1 MSERP
6 VTVREFAALTFRVL
20 GVVILLGGLAQA
32 LFLIPTLA
40 QGDWANWGFT
50 ALLALLTS
58 LVFTAAVAL
67 PLIYH
72 SDTIVNWLFAESEK
86 TIVFALSGRDVLR
99 CGLALVGAWFLATHL
114 PYLARLA
121 AEALWN
127 AEGGR
132 RAELAP
138 TFFSR
143 VALEALGSVFTC
155 VAGWVLFRYA
165 GRITDWWES
174 RARGESRS

>member
-1 MSERP
+1 MSERH

-20 GVVILLGGLAQA
+20 GVVILLGGLAQT

-40 QGDWANWGFT
+40 QGDWASWGFS
-50 ALLALLTS
+50 AFVALLTS
-58 LVFTAAVAL
+58 LVFTGAVAL

-86 TIVFALSGRDVLR
+86 TIVFALSSRDLLR
-99 CGLALVGAWFLATHL
+99 CGLALVGVWFLATHL

-121 AEALWN
+121 VEALWN

-132 RAELAP
+132 ADSVGPDVLR
-138 TFFSR
+138 R
-143 VALEALGSVFTC
+143 VAVQALGSVFAC
-155 VAGWVLFRYA
+155 VAGWMLFRYA